1 MVIVEF
7 SINPLDQ
14 GSSIAK
20 PIARAVDIISR
31 SGLSYELGAV
41 GTTIEGELD
50 EVMDLLTEC
59 IEDLSKNSDRVAFSI
74 QGDFRKDDY
83 PRLKKNV
90 KRVEQTLGRDLKN

>member
-7 SINPLDQ
+7 SLNPLDQ

-20 PIARAVDIISR
+20 PVSRAVDIISR

-59 IEDLSKNSDRVAFSI
+59 IEDLSRNSERVAFSI
-74 QGDFRKDDY
+74 QGDFRTDGY

-90 KRVEQTLGRDLKN
+90 KRVEQTLGRNINS